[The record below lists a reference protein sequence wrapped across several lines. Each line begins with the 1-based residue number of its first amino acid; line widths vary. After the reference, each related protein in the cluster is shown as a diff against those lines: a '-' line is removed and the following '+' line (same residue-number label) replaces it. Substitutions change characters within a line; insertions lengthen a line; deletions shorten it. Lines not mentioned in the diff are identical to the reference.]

1 MSRVLQGSFFLYF
14 MEVSRFLRVF
24 QYCTDFQK
32 KIFKGDLEQNPLD
45 FSSEKY
51 PIIQQNLFGYMSKL
65 GLPYLPSRLIWTKIS
80 LDKYSYCLPYVPIQK
95 VWKFLHWSLYLN
107 IYLLTCVR
115 ILLVNNHVRY
125 HQARKRSLPSPYLG
139 FCKLL

>member
-1 MSRVLQGSFFLYF
+1 MPRKVQGLLRKYPRGFNLVLRGCQECFKEVFFLYF

-80 LDKYSYCLPYVPIQK
+80 LDKYSYCRTYPKSLEIFAL
-95 VWKFLHWSLYLN
+95 KFVLKHIFTYL
-107 IYLLTCVR
+107 C
-115 ILLVNNHVRY
+115 
-125 HQARKRSLPSPYLG
+125 
-139 FCKLL
+139 

>member
-1 MSRVLQGSFFLYF
+1 MFQ
-14 MEVSRFLRVF
+14 EVSE
-24 QYCTDFQK
+24 YCTDFQK

-80 LDKYSYCLPYVPIQK
+80 LDKYSYCLDIFEE
-95 VWKFLHWSLYLN
+95 KFVLKCISSYF
-107 IYLLTCVR
+107 Y
-115 ILLVNNHVRY
+115 
-125 HQARKRSLPSPYLG
+125 
-139 FCKLL
+139 